1 MPSGADRA
9 HALALLQRVYRYE
22 GDQLR
27 AAELGRQALAEPTTD
42 DQVRAEAASELAST
56 LFFLRENL
64 DDALSVATIAVDSS
78 AHEETRGLHAHA
90 MAQKGVIEALV
101 GHPDALATLR
111 AAEELGTRHFDS
123 VINSARFD
131 EGFVMLWFDDA
142 AQSARVMQASHVE
155 ALESGDDGS
164 IPLILANLAAAEYL
178 AGRWARAEQAADDGY
193 EAAMQTGQRPQQAY
207 SLSVRALVRAS
218 LGREDE
224 ARADASHALTLAGER
239 TMGAARIHSIWAL
252 GLLALSLDRPDEAV
266 GLIAPLRAELLAA
279 GVGEPGSVRF
289 VPDEIEALIALGRLD
304 EAETLVGWLEERGRT
319 LDRASA
325 LGAAARCRGL
335 LVRRR
340 GRSARV
346 R

>member
-1 MPSGADRA
+1 MS
-9 HALALLQRVYRYE
+9 
-22 GDQLR
+22 
-27 AAELGRQALAEPTTD
+27 
-42 DQVRAEAASELAST
+42 
-56 LFFLRENL
+56 
-64 DDALSVATIAVDSS
+64 SS

-90 MAQKGVIEALV
+90 TAQKGVIEALV
-101 GHPDALATLR
+101 GDPDALATLR
-111 AAEELGTRHFDS
+111 AADELGMRHFDS

-178 AGRWARAEQAADDGY
+178 SGRWARAEQAADDCY

-239 TMGAARIHSIWAL
+239 RWG
-252 GLLALSLDRPDEAV
+252 
-266 GLIAPLRAELLAA
+266 
-279 GVGEPGSVRF
+279 
-289 VPDEIEALIALGRLD
+289 
-304 EAETLVGWLEERGRT
+304 
-319 LDRASA
+319 
-325 LGAAARCRGL
+325 
-335 LVRRR
+335 RR
-340 GRSARV
+340 GSTASGRSGCWRS
-346 R
+346 RSIGPTRPLP